1 LRQKKARL
9 QVKRSRYRVLGHQPM
24 LVQVVCNLLTNA
36 VKFCAAGMTPEV
48 VVREERRGD
57 FARVWVED
65 NGIGIAPE
73 HCDRI
78 FRIFE
83 RLHDRDKYTG
93 TGIGL
98 AIVQKA
104 ITRMGGKVGVESEIG
119 RGSRFWFELPIHKSD
134 DSERAVAEHSTAS
147 AGAGQEPAAEAAA

>member
-1 LRQKKARL
+1 
-9 QVKRSRYRVLGHQPM
+9 
-24 LVQVVCNLLTNA
+24 
-36 VKFCAAGMTPEV
+36 
-48 VVREERRGD
+48 VREERRGD

-104 ITRMGGKVGVESEIG
+104 ITRMGGKVGVESELG
-119 RGSRFWFELPIHKSD
+119 RGSRFWFELPIHRDNPERPEQAEEKSATET
-134 DSERAVAEHSTAS
+134 SVAHPE
-147 AGAGQEPAAEAAA
+147 GINNPA

>member
-1 LRQKKARL
+1 
-9 QVKRSRYRVLGHQPM
+9 
-24 LVQVVCNLLTNA
+24 
-36 VKFCAAGMTPEV
+36 
-48 VVREERRGD
+48 
-57 FARVWVED
+57 VWVED

-73 HCDRI
+73 HCERI

-104 ITRMGGKVGVESEIG
+104 IARMGGKVGVESEPG
-119 RGSRFWFELPIHKSD
+119 RGSRFWFELKIHVEQDPPRSPDSTQSEQLSD
-134 DSERAVAEHSTAS
+134 SAESRP
-147 AGAGQEPAAEAAA
+147 QEEPAPESAS